1 MSTGFPIDTA
11 AAEVAI
17 RNRVRNLRSHRI
29 AIRQATPVSSVPAV
43 SGPRDIRRALAAN
56 RQG

>member
-1 MSTGFPIDTA
+1 MSTGFPIGTA

-17 RNRVRNLRSHRI
+17 RNRIRNLRGHRI
-29 AIRQATPVSSVPAV
+29 AIRQAMPASSVPAV
-43 SGPRDIRRALAAN
+43 SGPRDIRRAHAAN